1 MRPSSPD
8 ATSMI
13 VGASACRSSRRKL
26 ALAGA
31 ALAVVVVGAAPPARA
46 APAQSPPAT
55 IETTIR
61 DPWVPPELRTP
72 APTPAPQGA
81 ALRAQVERKLKA
93 GFDRAD
99 VDRSGRMT
107 RDQARAAGLG
117 YIVKH
122 FDDIDRQRTGA
133 VSFADVKR
141 FLRARGAQ
149 LD

>member
-1 MRPSSPD
+1 MRLHRPEGVSVP
-8 ATSMI
+8 
-13 VGASACRSSRRKL
+13 GGSAAGRSSRRKL
-26 ALAGA
+26 TLAGA
-31 ALAVVVVGAAPPARA
+31 ALALVMGGVPFVHAAT
-46 APAQSPPAT
+46 AQSPPAT

-93 GFDRAD
+93 GFDAAD
-99 VDRSGRMT
+99 ISRSGTVT

-122 FDDIDRQRTGA
+122 FDDIDRQRAGA
-133 VSFADVKR
+133 VSFDDVKR
-141 FLRARGAQ
+141 FLRGRGAQ

>member
-1 MRPSSPD
+1 PEGVLVPGGPVAR
-8 ATSMI
+8 
-13 VGASACRSSRRKL
+13 RSSRRKL
-26 ALAGA
+26 TLAGA
-31 ALAVVVVGAAPPARA
+31 ALALVMGGVPFVHAAT
-46 APAQSPPAT
+46 AQSPPAT
-55 IETTIR
+55 IETTLR

-93 GFDRAD
+93 GFDAAD
-99 VDRSGRMT
+99 VNRSGTVT

-122 FDDIDRQRTGA
+122 FDDIDRQRAGA
-133 VSFADVKR
+133 VSFDDVKR
-141 FLRARGAQ
+141 FLRGRGAQ

>member
-1 MRPSSPD
+1 M
-8 ATSMI
+8 M
-13 VGASACRSSRRKL
+13 VCASAGSSRRKL

-31 ALAVVVVGAAPPARA
+31 ALALVVASIAPLVRA
-46 APAQSPPAT
+46 ATVQSPPAT

-72 APTPAPQGA
+72 VPVAAPQGA

-99 VDRSGRMT
+99 VDRSGTVT
-107 RDQARAAGLG
+107 RNQARAAGLG

-122 FDDIDRQRTGA
+122 FDDIDRQHAGA
-133 VSFADVKR
+133 VSFDDVKH
-141 FLRARGAQ
+141 FLRDRGAQ

>member
-1 MRPSSPD
+1 MAADGVSISD
-8 ATSMI
+8 
-13 VGASACRSSRRKL
+13 GASARRCSRRGL

-31 ALAVVVVGAAPPARA
+31 VLAVVVLGAAAPARA
-46 APAQSPPAT
+46 ATAQSPPAT

-72 APTPAPQGA
+72 PRSPASQGA

-99 VDRSGRMT
+99 VGRSGTVT

-117 YIVKH
+117 YLVKH
-122 FDDIDRQRTGA
+122 FDDIDRQRAGA
-133 VSFADVKR
+133 VSFDDVKR
-141 FLRARGAQ
+141 FLRGRGAQ

>member
-1 MRPSSPD
+1 MIDGSP
-8 ATSMI
+8 A
-13 VGASACRSSRRKL
+13 GWSSRRKL

-31 ALAVVVVGAAPPARA
+31 LAVAVAAVSPVRA
-46 APAQSPPAT
+46 ATAQSPPAT

-93 GFDRAD
+93 GFDAAD
-99 VDRSGRMT
+99 VSRVGTLT

-122 FDDIDRQRTGA
+122 FDDIDRQRAGA
-133 VSFADVKR
+133 VGFDDVKR
-141 FLRARGAQ
+141 FLRSRGAQ